1 MGRRID
7 VDPHTIYDWTGHSRT
22 HDDRGRSAMESSRG
36 LISDKC
42 VRTGTFGAGDGGFG
56 RARRLIKAVCMV
68 TVVASLVAFLGTST
82 QARRNSGSS
91 FRFGFEKVAV
101 PLDGSV
107 RLVGSQTSSLIKH
120 AADVSAP
127 LLQVFQVY
135 PPVLTISPGGTL
147 ELTDGGDTTT
157 TTTTTASVA
166 LANTNTASCS
176 ETLVV
181 HSFAYSYGQPYIGV
195 FFPFVNE
202 TSSWRALA
210 ANQLQ
215 PITSRHPAPST
226 V

>member
-7 VDPHTIYDWTGHSRT
+7 VDPHTIYDSTGHSPT
-22 HDDRGRSAMESSRG
+22 HDDRAPSAMKSTKG

-42 VRTGTFGAGDGGFG
+42 VRTGTFGPGDGGFG
-56 RARRLIKAVCMV
+56 RARRLIRAVCMV
-68 TVVASLVAFLGTST
+68 TVVVSLVAFLGTST
-82 QARRNSGSS
+82 QARPNSGSS
-91 FRFGFEKVAV
+91 LRFGFEKVAAA

-107 RLVGSQTSSLIKH
+107 RLVGSQTSSLIKY

-135 PPVLTISPGGTL
+135 PPVLAISSGGTL
-147 ELTDGGDTTT
+147 ELTDGDDTTT
-157 TTTTTASVA
+157 SGSVA

-195 FFPFVNE
+195 SF
-202 TSSWRALA
+202 L
-210 ANQLQ
+210 L
-215 PITSRHPAPST
+215 
-226 V
+226 